1 VLPPRWV
8 RRLLVAPL
16 VPLLT
21 ILLLVSLPVA
31 VLVAAVASTF
41 LPGRW
46 RALRV
51 LYFLLVYLV
60 ADTLAIAWLFLL
72 WVASGFGRRLTEPSW
87 QDRHYAM
94 MRAYL
99 ALLVRAA
106 TRVFRVGFDVE
117 AEELPHLEQ
126 QAQRPLLVLSRHAGP
141 GDSFL
146 LVHAV
151 LQAGRHTRIVLKSA
165 LQWAPVIDI
174 GLNRLP
180 RHFVERGAPKGT
192 GTRAVRELASSMGPG
207 DALILFPEGR
217 NYTPKRRRLS
227 IDKLEAQG
235 RHTEAEAAREMRHV
249 LMPRAGGAIAALEG
263 APEADVVFVAHTG
276 LESFS
281 SVTDLW
287 RGIPLDT
294 DIVAKAWRVPRSQIP
309 TARAAQE
316 AWLQWWWRRIDAWI
330 IDHHGEGAVP
340 DAVVEAVA
348 AGDVE
353 PAPE

>member
-1 VLPPRWV
+1 
-8 RRLLVAPL
+8 VAPL

-21 ILLLVSLPVA
+21 VLLLASLPIA

-51 LYFLLVYLV
+51 LYFLLIYLL
-60 ADTLAIAWLFLL
+60 AETLAIGWLFVL
-72 WVASGFGRRLTEPSW
+72 WVASGFGRRLQTPRW

-94 MRAYL
+94 MRTYL
-99 ALLVRAA
+99 AVLVRAGS
-106 TRVFRVGFDVE
+106 RVFRVGFDVDG
-117 AEELPHLEQ
+117 EELRRLED
-126 QAQRPLLVLSRHAGP
+126 AGERPLLVFSRHAGP

-151 LQAGRHTRIVLKSA
+151 LEAGRRPRIVLKGA

-174 GLNRLP
+174 GLNRIP
-180 RHFVERGAPKGT
+180 RFFVARGAPKGT
-192 GTRAVRELASSMGPG
+192 GTRAVRELASTMGPR
-207 DALILFPEGR
+207 DALIIFPEGQ
-217 NYTPKRRRLS
+217 NYTPQRRLLS
-227 IDKLEAQG
+227 IDALEAQG
-235 RHTEAEAAREMRHV
+235 RHADAETAREMRHV
-249 LMPRAGGAIAALEG
+249 LTPRSGGAIAALEG
-263 APEADVVFVAHTG
+263 APDAEVVFVAHAG

-281 SVTDLW
+281 SAVDLW

-294 DIVAKAWRVPRSQIP
+294 DIAAKAWRVPRSDIP
-309 TARAAQE
+309 TARPARD

-330 IDHHGEGAVP
+330 IDHYGEKAVP

-348 AGDVE
+348 RGDVE
-353 PAPE
+353 APPE